1 MKYSISNLKEVTDC
15 IELLSWAERERSDLD
30 IKRILDERFAVRF
43 TGTAIEV
50 EAILQ
55 GVTAELNALYIIIA
69 GLPEGSVKEENIKKK
84 TRLEYKKFL
93 LETRKESYNT
103 VALLEK
109 EMDLGRLYQE
119 IAEVDVFISAIQD
132 QKTLLETQA

>member
-1 MKYSISNLKEVTDC
+1 MKYSISNLKEVTDR